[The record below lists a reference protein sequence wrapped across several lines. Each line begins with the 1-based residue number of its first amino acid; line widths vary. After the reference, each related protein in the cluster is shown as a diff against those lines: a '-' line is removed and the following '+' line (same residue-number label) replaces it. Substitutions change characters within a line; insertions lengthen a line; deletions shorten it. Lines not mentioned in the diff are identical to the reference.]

1 MNKMKGMAWV
11 LLLTAA
17 PALAAQGRSP
27 TDTGRANRMRQWQER
42 IRTEMGLTD
51 DQAAKLRATQE
62 RFGPQRREAMQRA
75 RAIHKGLR
83 GQMQPG
89 VAANSDSVRK
99 LLDARSQVRATLAQ
113 IDQAED
119 RELAGYLT
127 PVQRAR
133 IEMRREHMMMRRMHG
148 GYGRGMM
155 RGGRGW
161 RGQRSGEVRPGDE
174 AQGEQESVDEGMG
187 DQTMGDMGD
196 DDDEGPDPEE

>member
-1 MNKMKGMAWV
+1 MKMNKMKGMAWV
-11 LLLTAA
+11 LLLAAA

-27 TDTGRANRMRQWQER
+27 TDTGRANRMQRWQNR

-62 RFGPQRREAMQRA
+62 KFGPQRRDVMQRA

-83 GQMQPG
+83 SQLQPG

-99 LLDARSQVRATLAQ
+99 LLDARSQVRLALAQ
-113 IDQAED
+113 LDGAED
-119 RELAGYLT
+119 RELAAYLT

-133 IEMRREHMMMRRMHG
+133 LEMRREHMMMRRRMHG

-155 RGGRGW
+155 RGQG
-161 RGQRSGEVRPGDE
+161 GEVRPGNE
-174 AQGEQESVDEGMG
+174 AQGDQESVDEGMG
-187 DQTMGDMGD
+187 DQGMGDMGD
-196 DDDEGPDPEE
+196 DDDDGPDPEE